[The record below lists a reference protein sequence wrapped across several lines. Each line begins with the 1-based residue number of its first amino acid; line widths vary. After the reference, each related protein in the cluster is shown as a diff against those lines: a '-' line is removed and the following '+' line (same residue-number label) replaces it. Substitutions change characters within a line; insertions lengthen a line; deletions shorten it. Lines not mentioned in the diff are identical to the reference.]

1 MKTFMFCAIGLCLT
15 LVTTA
20 APAGMVPKRSVL
32 NNGLILLTSE
42 QRALPMVSIE
52 LLINAGSLYDG
63 AKEEGLANL
72 TAKLLRYGTKQ
83 RTALQINETLDFIGA
98 NLESGCAEDVA
109 SISMTILKKDLA
121 TGLELLS
128 NILTSSTFPLAEI
141 DRQKQEI
148 IASIKAREEDPGAV
162 AQRTFAAA
170 MFPASPYGRL
180 VEGSEASVK
189 SLQQASLK
197 AFFARYYRPNRSI
210 MSVVGDVSEQEIARA
225 LNQAFRGWNKGEPSS
240 QLSAPTKI
248 GGPQVLRIN
257 RDLTQA
263 NIILGHNGVTRG
275 NPDYYAIQVMNYIL
289 GGGDFSSRAMDSIR
303 NERGLAYSVYSF
315 FSAQKSYGTFQ
326 FVMQTKNETAQEAI
340 RIANEE
346 IRRIREEPVSEQ
358 ELNDA
363 KDYLI
368 GSFPLRFDTNR
379 KVASFLAQVEYFQL
393 GLDYP
398 DRYGD
403 LIRKVSRADVQRVAK
418 QYLHPDKFITV
429 IVGNRQ
435 KLGEKK

>member
-1 MKTFMFCAIGLCLT
+1 MNILSIAALTFCLT
-15 LVTTA
+15 LDAVA
-20 APAGMVPKRSVL
+20 ARAGMVPKRSVL
-32 NNGLILLTSE
+32 NNGLVLLTSE
-42 QRALPMVSIE
+42 QRALPMVSME
-52 LLINAGSLYDG
+52 LLIHAGSRYEG
-63 AKEEGLANL
+63 AKQEGLANL
-72 TAKLLRYGTKQ
+72 TARLLKYGTKQ
-83 RTALQINETLDFIGA
+83 RTALQISETLDFLGA
-98 NLESGCAEDVA
+98 SLETGCGKDVA
-109 SISMTILKKDLA
+109 SVSVTILKKDLA
-121 TGLELLS
+121 KGLELLAD
-128 NILTSSTFPLAEI
+128 ILTASVFPQAEI

-148 IASIKAREEDPGAV
+148 IAAIRAREENPGAV
-162 AQRTFAAA
+162 AQRTFAAGL
-170 MFPASPYGRL
+170 FPGSPYGRL

-189 SLQQASLK
+189 SLQQTSLK
-197 AFFARYYRPNRSI
+197 DFFARYYRPNRSI
-210 MSVVGDVSEQEIARA
+210 MAVVGDVSEQEITQA
-225 LNQAFRGWNKGEPSS
+225 LNQAFRGWSKGEPSGRP
-240 QLSAPTKI
+240 LVPEKI
-248 GGPQVLRIN
+248 GEPQLLRVN

-263 NIILGHNGVTRG
+263 NIILGHNGVARG

-289 GGGDFSSRAMDSIR
+289 GGGDFSSRAMDSVR

-315 FSAQKSYGTFQ
+315 FGAEKSHGIFQ

-398 DRYGD
+398 DRYSD
-403 LIRKVSRADVQRVAK
+403 LIRKVTRADVQRVAK
-418 QYLHPDKFITV
+418 QYLYPDKLITV
-429 IVGNRQ
+429 IVGNQQ